1 MYTESTIGHR
11 VGSLH
16 FGNELHHVVGV
27 VLVVDVGS
35 FHASCAH
42 RFEFLTHIGGEG
54 LSSQGQIDETRLALR
69 SIDHSGG
76 ILAGREL
83 RVDALHLLFH
93 SLTIGG
99 AGADHI
105 VDEFQI
111 AHFIVETEEF
121 LETIVDRLQVAILDL
136 HFLIGDV
143 AVGESGHEGIGRL
156 RARVELCL
164 GADGVGRHR
173 SHEQRL
179 VFGHEQFATKLLV
192 GVSPELLDRVD
203 LLGSFR
209 RQVLPLHAL
218 DLLEESL
225 QCRVIEAS
233 GLAHEHRQ
241 VLEGLRTTLSE
252 RFLHIFFRNLDA
264 ELVTLVL
271 YEFVLHIVVPDL
283 VAHHV
288 SLFVGKRTAVAKL
301 HHFRSFVHHA

>member
-54 LSSQGQIDETRLALR
+54 LCSQGKIDETRLALR
-69 SIDHSGG
+69 SIDHCSR

-83 RVDALHLLFH
+83 LVDALHLLLH
-93 SLTIGG
+93 SLAISG

-156 RARVELCL
+156 RARVKLRL

-271 YEFVLHIVVPDL
+271 HEFVLHIVVPDL

-288 SLFVGKRTAVAKL
+288 CLFVSERTAVAKL
-301 HHFRSFVHHA
+301 HHLRSFVHHV